1 MSTTRRTIVLGVCG
15 VVVVAL
21 LGFAVFGRG
30 GSSDIDAGQTRRS
43 PAVVAAPTADPTL
56 PARTD
61 ASAGRWPRSE
71 LGARQAAVSF
81 LELTEEAVSM
91 TPTSAAGV
99 QRSISSAR
107 SADRL
112 AVDVEQKLIGIQAQ
126 VPDGLAVH
134 VAPVAARATARGDGW
149 DVAIWYAQVVIYGR
163 ELAVE
168 QWTTATYALVWEGD
182 TWRMDGLVS
191 TPGPVPT
198 RPATLTPTPVAQLLS
213 TISGFDDEGLVR

>member
-21 LGFAVFGRG
+21 LGLAVFGRG
-30 GSSDIDAGQTRRS
+30 GSSHSDTSQALRS
-43 PAVVAAPTADPTL
+43 PSVVAAPVADPSP
-56 PARTD
+56 PART
-61 ASAGRWPRSE
+61 AGTAGSWPRSE

-81 LELTEEAVSM
+81 LELTEKAVSM
-91 TPTSAAGV
+91 NPTAASSL

-112 AVDVEQKLIGIQAQ
+112 AGDVEEKLIGIQAQ
-126 VPDGLAVH
+126 VPDGLVVH

-163 ELAVE
+163 EVAVE
-168 QWTTATYALVWEGD
+168 AWTTATYALVWEGD
-182 TWRMDGLVS
+182 TWRMDALVS
-191 TPGPVPT
+191 MPGPVPT